1 LPDRPPVS
9 WVAEVEAI
17 LAPGESV
24 IAWLETDLDER
35 PAFAA
40 GLVVL
45 TEARV
50 FRLDARSKLTGSW
63 DLGSIRTTRLREMNG
78 LAHLELVGATGR
90 LGAVSFTPGQVEPA
104 RRLAAAIDRA
114 RKGQAPPE
122 APARPGP
129 MDDADETASP
139 IRLASL
145 LRLGRFARRHVGM
158 LVLGGILTLATTA
171 AGLVPPYLTMPLL
184 DDVLV
189 PYQNEVAAVDA
200 QKDLTPIEREVARER
215 VRTANLERFN
225 RVPWLLGGLAGAA
238 LAAWV
243 LGWAQG
249 YVLARVS
256 ERITADM
263 RNDTYAHLHTM
274 SLGFF
279 GGRRTGDLITRLSA
293 DTERI
298 CTFLADVLADFV
310 ADALLLLGTAI
321 VLFSIDPV
329 LAVATLGAFPPIAWV
344 VYRAREHLGHGFR
357 RGGKAWSEMSSV
369 LADTLPGIRVVK
381 AFAQEKREIERFR
394 LANDRIVAANDRVN
408 ATWTF
413 FWPMVVMLN
422 QAGLLV
428 VWAVGAWRVY
438 DLRIT
443 VGVLTAFLAYITRFY
458 TRLESMSRIVSAT
471 QRAATSAGRVFEIL
485 DREPGVPEP
494 SHPKRLDHPTGA
506 ITMTGVQFS
515 YGERTVLDGIDLDV
529 KPGEMIGLVGP
540 SGSGKST
547 LINLIARFHD
557 VTAGSICVDGVD
569 VRELE
574 LTSLR
579 RSLGVVL
586 QDPFLFY
593 GTIAENIA
601 YGRPE
606 ASHREIVTAARRA
619 RAHEFILRLPEGYDT
634 HVGERGQALSGG
646 ERQRIS
652 IARALLVD
660 PAILIL
666 DEATS
671 AVDTETER
679 AIQEALEGLIRGRT
693 TIAIAHRLST
703 LRKADRLVVLE
714 NGKIVEV
721 GPPAELASRRGGA
734 FARLQSAQLELTR
747 ATPEG
752 PA

>member
-1 LPDRPPVS
+1 LPDRPPEPWIAAAEAHLDRDETIVS
-9 WVAEVEAI
+9 WM
-17 LAPGESV
+17 
-24 IAWLETDLDER
+24 ETDLDDR
-35 PAFAA
+35 PSFAA
-40 GLVVL
+40 GLVILTDRRVL
-45 TEARV
+45 
-50 FRLDARSKLTGSW
+50 RLDAEGIAAGSW
-63 DLGSIRTTRLREMNG
+63 PLHLIRSTRVRDRIGLG
-78 LAHLELVGATGR
+78 HLEILGEAGR
-90 LGAVSFTPGQVEPA
+90 LGSMSFTPGRIEPA
-104 RRLAAAIDRA
+104 RQLAAAIDRV
-114 RKGQAPPE
+114 RKGQGETA
-122 APARPGP
+122 ARAAVGP
-129 MDDADETASP
+129 VEDADEPASP
-139 IRLASL
+139 ARLASL
-145 LRLGRFARRHVGM
+145 LRLGRFARRHAAM
-158 LVLGGILTLATTA
+158 LVLGGLLTLATTA

-189 PYQNEVAAVDA
+189 PYQNAVAAVDA
-200 QKDLTPIEREVARER
+200 RDDLTTSEREVAREQ
-215 VRTANLERFN
+215 VREANRGRFD

-238 LAAWV
+238 VTAWL

-256 ERITADM
+256 ERITADL
-263 RNDTYAHLHTM
+263 RNDTYEHLQKM
-274 SLGFF
+274 SLGFH

-298 CTFLADVLADFV
+298 CTFLADSLADFV

-344 VYRAREHLGHGFR
+344 VYRAREHLGRGFR
-357 RGGKAWSEMSSV
+357 RRGKAWSEMTSV

-381 AFAQEKREIERFR
+381 AFAQEAREIERFR
-394 LANDRIVAANDRVN
+394 HANDRIVAANDRVN

-438 DLRIT
+438 DLSIT

-485 DREPGVPEP
+485 DRAPGVPDP
-494 SHPKRLDHPTGA
+494 VHPVRLDRVTGA
-506 ITMTGVQFS
+506 IELRGVRFS
-515 YGERTVLDGIDLDV
+515 YGERTVLHDIDLDIR
-529 KPGEMIGLVGP
+529 PGEMIGLVGP

-547 LINLIARFHD
+547 LINLLARFHD
-557 VTAGSICVDGVD
+557 VTSGSIRIDGVD

-574 LTSLR
+574 LSGYR
-579 RSLGVVL
+579 RNLGVVL

-593 GTIAENIA
+593 GTIADNIA
-601 YGRPE
+601 YGRPD
-606 ASHREIVTAARRA
+606 ASHHEIVTAARRA

-679 AIQEALEGLIRGRT
+679 AIQEALEDLIRGRT

-714 NGKIVEV
+714 QGRIVEV
-721 GPPAELASRRGGA
+721 GPPAELAARRGGA
-734 FARLQSAQLELTR
+734 FARLQRAQLESTR
-747 ATPEG
+747 ATEG
-752 PA
+752 AR